1 MPVYLFTFHAYRSWM
16 PDHPRGYTRR
26 GEGYLA
32 PDEEAARRYAEN
44 ATGEA
49 VLFDPALQRVLIE
62 EAQTACRHQQL
73 RLHGGSTEPTHVHLL
88 VSWKHGKSW
97 MAVRTGL
104 KTSLS
109 LRLKRED
116 ERRRC
121 QPGEPGESG
130 EPGKGDRLKE
140 EGRWEL
146 RLSRGGSRKH
156 VKDRAHFSH
165 LMRKYLPD
173 HGGVK
178 WFEDRGWVESG
189 GKRDGQSDP
198 EEPRSPL

>member
-16 PDHPRGYTRR
+16 PGHPRGYTRR

-32 PDEEAARRYAEN
+32 TDEEAARQYAEN
-44 ATGEA
+44 AAGEA
-49 VLFDPALQRVLIE
+49 VLFDRALQRALIE
-62 EAQTACRHQQL
+62 EAQTACRHQQI

-109 LRLKRED
+109 LRLKREGE
-116 ERRRC
+116 ERDC
-121 QPGEPGESG
+121 QSG
-130 EPGKGDRLKE
+130 ENDGHNE

-156 VKDRAHFSH
+156 VKDREHFSH

-178 WFEDRGWVESG
+178 WFEYRGCG
-189 GKRDGQSDP
+189 D
-198 EEPRSPL
+198 

>member
-26 GEGYLA
+26 GEGYLE
-32 PDEEAARRYAEN
+32 PDDEAAWQYADN

-49 VLFDPALQRVLIE
+49 VLFDAALQRAMIE
-62 EAQTACRHQQL
+62 EAQTACRYQQL

-88 VSWKHGKSW
+88 VSWTHGKSW
-97 MAVRTGL
+97 MSVRTAL

-109 LRLKRED
+109 LRLKREAEQRD
-116 ERRRC
+116 R
-121 QPGEPGESG
+121 ESCDHDWCEDDG
-130 EPGKGDRLKE
+130 QNEK
-140 EGRWEL
+140 GRWEP

-156 VKDRAHFSH
+156 VKDREHFDH

-178 WFEDRGWVESG
+178 WFEDRGWVG
-189 GKRDGQSDP
+189 
-198 EEPRSPL
+198 